1 MVRYAAVQ
9 GHLGGSYVDEINS
22 DDDIEF
28 IEEVCETCFESDW
41 VFGVFDTEVEAK
53 RHLKLAK

>member
-1 MVRYAAVQ
+1 MVQYAAVE
-9 GHLGGSYVDEINS
+9 GHLVGSYVAEINS

-28 IEEVCETCFESDW
+28 IEEVCETCFESDR
-41 VFGVFDTEVEAK
+41 VFGVFDTEAEAK

>member
-1 MVRYAAVQ
+1 MVQYAAVQ
-9 GHLGGSYVDEINS
+9 NHYGDNYVAEINS

-28 IEEVCETCFESDW
+28 IEEVCEICFESDW
-41 VFGVFDTEVEAK
+41 VFGVFDTEAEAK